1 MFPLRSMCRLPSL
14 RRGGKKVPL
23 YVDRLDEALRVTE
36 NGLLLA
42 LVSGKNVSLVGA
54 STKDCAL
61 LYQNTETPA
70 PDPVPGQP
78 QPRQE
83 AHL

>member
-36 NGLLLA
+36 NGQKIFMEA
-42 LVSGKNVSLVGA
+42 GAYAVSQGCS
-54 STKDCAL
+54 S
-61 LYQNTETPA
+61 
-70 PDPVPGQP
+70 
-78 QPRQE
+78 
-83 AHL
+83 H

>member
-36 NGLLLA
+36 NGQKIFMEA
-42 LVSGKNVSLVGA
+42 GVYTVSQGGS
-54 STKDCAL
+54 S
-61 LYQNTETPA
+61 
-70 PDPVPGQP
+70 
-78 QPRQE
+78 
-83 AHL
+83 H